1 MVSAIGLMPLAAQ
14 TLGSQLPGRVQTVAN
29 VMPDGQANPSSAPV
43 HLPEVTQTPDSVSA
57 FGNAPYQGSPTQ
69 AQAAPGAVGIVPD
82 PSGTGYWV
90 FTANGGVFSYG
101 GAPFFGSVPGLLP
114 AGKQL
119 AQPIVGMAATPNGGG
134 YWLVGADGGIFSFG
148 NARFFGSVPDVLG
161 AGKQLAQPI
170 VGMAATPNGGGYW
183 LVSGQPGQRV
193 LPVLNAPAAPAATP
207 AVSTAPT
214 AATAPAQQAAA
225 GADLGTFVATC
236 YDNHG
241 LTATGVPATLET
253 VAVDPRVIPLG
264 SKIWI
269 SGVGVRIAQDTGGAI
284 IGKRLDIWLPTASQ
298 CDNWGVRPVQ
308 VKLLSTP

>member
-1 MVSAIGLMPLAAQ
+1 M
-14 TLGSQLPGRVQTVAN
+14 
-29 VMPDGQANPSSAPV
+29 
-43 HLPEVTQTPDSVSA
+43 
-57 FGNAPYQGSPTQ
+57 
-69 AQAAPGAVGIVPD
+69 
-82 PSGTGYWV
+82 
-90 FTANGGVFSYG
+90 
-101 GAPFFGSVPGLLP
+101 
-114 AGKQL
+114 
-119 AQPIVGMAATPNGGG
+119 
-134 YWLVGADGGIFSFG
+134 
-148 NARFFGSVPDVLG
+148 
-161 AGKQLAQPI
+161 
-170 VGMAATPNGGGYW
+170 
-183 LVSGQPGQRV
+183 
-193 LPVLNAPAAPAATP
+193 NAPAAPAATP

-225 GADLGTFVATC
+225 AADLGTFVATC